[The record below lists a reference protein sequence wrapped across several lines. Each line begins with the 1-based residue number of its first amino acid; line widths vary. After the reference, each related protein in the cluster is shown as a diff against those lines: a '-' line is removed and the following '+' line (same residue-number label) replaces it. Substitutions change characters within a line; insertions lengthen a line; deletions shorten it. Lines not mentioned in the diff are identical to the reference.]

1 MSEKGGALYHNHFA
15 KREFW
20 KERYASNK
28 HFFEWYHPYKMIRD
42 VMTQYVQDLSKAK
55 LLTVGCGISKL
66 PEDLYNDGFRNIVNI
81 DISEDC
87 VTKMRSHFNEKM
99 PKTFLFLKMDATD
112 MDFTD
117 GVFTH
122 VLDKGLLDSIMSGY
136 RSTENVRK
144 YLSEVFRVLDK
155 NGKYFCL
162 SYRPPDDRMQFIQSF
177 GWEVSVHKIY
187 RPVYQTELKW
197 IKEEFFSKAVIE
209 DIEKQRDVDIPQAF
223 LEEKYTDDQDLTI
236 ARELLDHDK
245 KEKERLIEEK
255 NALKPRD
262 VLSFYFYICRKGREE
277 KRQSTVEEIPTF
289 NIDEGALDSPLL
301 PKRHQQQNSS
311 PAGSEEPREEEQ
323 QVESNSIQD
332 GGSNSLMEDN

>member
-1 MSEKGGALYHNHFA
+1 MGDRAGALYHNHFA
-15 KREFW
+15 KTEFW
-20 KERYASNK
+20 KERYAANK
-28 HFFEWYHPYKMIRD
+28 HSFEWYHPYKLIRD
-42 VMTQYVQDLSKAK
+42 VMTQYVQDLSTAR
-55 LLTVGCGISKL
+55 LLNVGCGISKL
-66 PEDLYNDGFRNIVNI
+66 PEDLYNDGFHNIVNI

-87 VTKMRSHFNEKM
+87 VNEMRSHYNATM

-117 GVFTH
+117 GVFSH
-122 VLDKGLLDSIMSGY
+122 VLDKGLLDSIMSGF
-136 RSTENVRK
+136 RSTENSRK

-162 SYRPPDDRMQFIQSF
+162 SYRPPDDRMQFIEKF

-187 RPVYQTELKW
+187 RPVFQSELKW

-209 DIEKQRDVDIPQAF
+209 EIEKQRDVEIPQTF
-223 LEEKYTDDQDLTI
+223 LEENYTDDQDLTI
-236 ARELLDHDK
+236 ARELLDQDK
-245 KEKERLIEEK
+245 KEKERLVQEK

-262 VLSFYFYICRKGREE
+262 VLSFYFYICRKGKED
-277 KRQSTVEEIPTF
+277 KRQSTIEEVPTF

-301 PKRHQQQNSS
+301 PRRNQQQSSS
-311 PAGSEEPREEEQ
+311 PAGTFEQEEEEHQ
-323 QVESNSIQD
+323 EESNSMQE

>member
-1 MSEKGGALYHNHFA
+1 MGEKGGALYHNHFA

-20 KERYASNK
+20 KERYAANK
-28 HFFEWYHPYKMIRD
+28 HLFEWYHPYKMIRD

-55 LLTVGCGISKL
+55 LLNVGCGISKL
-66 PEDLYNDGFRNIVNI
+66 PEDLFNDGFRNIVNI

-87 VTKMRSHFNEKM
+87 VTEMRSHYNTTM

-122 VLDKGLLDSIMSGY
+122 VFDKGLLDSIMSGY

-162 SYRPPDDRMQFIQSF
+162 SYRAPDDRMQFIQSF

-209 DIEKQRDVDIPQAF
+209 DIEKQRDVEIPQAF

-236 ARELLDHDK
+236 ARELLEHDR

-262 VLSFYFYICRKGREE
+262 VLAFYFYICRKGREE

-301 PKRHQQQNSS
+301 PKRNQQQNGS
-311 PAGSEEPREEEQ
+311 PAGSDEPEEEEHQ
-323 QVESNSIQD
+323 DESNSIQD